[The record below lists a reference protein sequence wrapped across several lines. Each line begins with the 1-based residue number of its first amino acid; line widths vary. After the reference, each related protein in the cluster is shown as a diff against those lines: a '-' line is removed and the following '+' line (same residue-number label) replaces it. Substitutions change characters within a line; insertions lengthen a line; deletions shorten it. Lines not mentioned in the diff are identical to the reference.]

1 MAQCAR
7 SRVKR
12 LRRGSYAVLCAAL
25 FSTSGAVAPAV
36 AHDVVVDAQPPA
48 GGTVEEFPREIVLE
62 FSGYPRD
69 TFNMFAVTDKSS
81 GEILFDGTP
90 KLDGRNLTID
100 VPADVNPG
108 AGTYTVGFQITS
120 SDGHATRGKTEFRV
134 AGESAPPENQP
145 VSPDDKTER
154 DSGLNPVVLALIA
167 FGAFAALVAVLIMVR
182 VKSRRIEE
190 L

>member
-1 MAQCAR
+1 MAQIPRFRA
-7 SRVKR
+7 KR
-12 LRRGSYAVLCAAL
+12 LRRSCYTLLCAGLVAA
-25 FSTSGAVAPAV
+25 SGAVAPAV
-36 AHDVVVDAQPPA
+36 AHDVVVDSRPPA

-69 TFNMFAVTDKSS
+69 TFNMFAVTDKAS

-108 AGTYTVGFQITS
+108 PGAYTVGFQITS
-120 SDGHATRGKTEFRV
+120 SDGHATRGKTEFQV
-134 AGESAPPENQP
+134 AGEGARSESQATPAA
-145 VSPDDKTER
+145 DDADQ
-154 DSGLNPVVLALIA
+154 DSGLSPVVLALIA
-167 FGAFAALVAVLIMVR
+167 FGAFATLVAVLIMVR

-190 L
+190 F